1 MKQIIG
7 TEFEEYYYL
16 LEDGTLYNS
25 NTKHYLKEKQ
35 RCFRLKTKDG
45 KQKKISLK
53 KLYQLVY
60 NRNFC
65 VDKIENLP
73 DEEWKEIEE
82 TDGLYYI
89 SNKGRVKSY
98 AGYTAI
104 ILKPSVKTKAQQYER
119 VQILIHGEQQ
129 QVAVHRLVA
138 FSFLDTPKNIALYE
152 VHHKDFDESNNDV
165 NNLQWLTITE
175 HRKLHA
181 KLRKEKSADA
191 KANSTELENNLG
203 K

>member
-45 KQKKISLK
+45 KSKKISLK
-53 KLYQLVY
+53 KLYQIVY
-60 NRNFC
+60 NKNFC

-98 AGYTAI
+98 TGYTAI
-104 ILKPSVKTKAQQYER
+104 VLKPMTKNNYKR
-119 VQILIHGEQQ
+119 VWILVHGQLQ
-129 QVAVHRLVA
+129 QVSIHRLVA
-138 FSFLDTPKNIALYE
+138 FSFLDTPKNTALYE
-152 VHHKDFDESNNDV
+152 VHHKDFNESNNDAS
-165 NNLQWLTITE
+165 NLQWLTKSE

-181 KLRKEKSADA
+181 KLRKEKSVDA

-203 K
+203 

>member
-25 NTKHYLKEKQ
+25 KTKHYLTENQ
-35 RCFRLKTKDG
+35 RCFELKTKDG
-45 KQKKISLK
+45 KKKKISLK
-53 KLYQLVY
+53 NLYQIVY
-60 NRNFC
+60 NKNFC

-98 AGYTAI
+98 AGYNAI
-104 ILKPSVKTKAQQYER
+104 ILKPSFKTKAQKYER
-119 VQILIHGEQQ
+119 VSILIHGQQ
-129 QVAVHRLVA
+129 QLVAVHRLVA
-138 FSFLDTPKNIALYE
+138 FSFLDTPKNTALYE
-152 VHHKDFDESNNDV
+152 VHHKDFNESNNDAS
-165 NNLQWLTITE
+165 NLQWLTTVE

-181 KLRKEKSADA
+181 KIRKENSLNA
-191 KANSTELENNLG
+191 KVDSTKLENNLG
-203 K
+203 

>member
-35 RCFRLKTKDG
+35 RCFRLNTKDG

-60 NRNFC
+60 NKNFC
-65 VDKIENLP
+65 VDTIENLQ
-73 DEEWKEIEE
+73 DEQWKEIEE
-82 TDGLYYI
+82 TDGLYYV

-98 AGYTAI
+98 IGYTAV
-104 ILKPSVKTKAQQYER
+104 ILKPVTRTKTSKYER
-119 VQILIHGEQQ
+119 VCLSVHGQQQ
-129 QVAVHRLVA
+129 QVAIHRLVA
-138 FSFLDTPKNIALYE
+138 FSFLDMPKNTALYE
-152 VHHKDFDESNNDV
+152 VHHKDFNEKNNDAS
-165 NNLQWLTITE
+165 NLQWMKITE

-203 K
+203 

>member
-25 NTKHYLKEKQ
+25 NTKHYLKERQ
-35 RCFRLKTKDG
+35 RSFQLKTKDG
-45 KQKKISLK
+45 NTKKVSLK

-60 NRNFC
+60 NKNFC
-65 VDKIENLP
+65 IDKIENLP

-82 TDGLYYI
+82 TDGLYYV

-98 AGYTAI
+98 FGYNAI
-104 ILKPSVKTKAQQYER
+104 ILRPSIKTKTQRYER
-119 VQILIHGEQQ
+119 VSILIHGQQ
-129 QVAVHRLVA
+129 QSVAVHRLVA
-138 FSFLDTPKNIALYE
+138 FSFLQKPKNIALYE
-152 VHHKDFDESNNDV
+152 VHHKDFDESNNDA
-165 NNLQWLTITE
+165 NNLQWLTIAE
-175 HRKLHA
+175 HHKIHA
-181 KLRKEKSADA
+181 KARKEKSADA